1 MKLKLKNTP
10 EQVELV
16 KALGSRNATES
27 REAQEAFAAF
37 LGPVIQEVLNVAGTA
52 SAIYS
57 DSEFDEDDSP
67 SYPLDLYYN
76 EGAGYVSVWSQNMAG
91 GLPSSQV
98 EGVAEMKIATYRIDS
113 AVSFLKRYARKS
125 RLDVVSKALERMSQE
140 VLLKQERNAWA
151 VVLRALAEANTKT
164 SIHAATKH
172 VLHCGGKTTNEVL
185 GAEDSDLK
193 LADFSR
199 LLTRMKRLNES
210 FAEGTPDN
218 VYSNGITDLYVS
230 PELKE
235 KIRSF
240 AFNPMNTKGALTDI
254 PLPDA
259 MREDIY
265 RNAGMQEIYGVNI
278 VELLELG
285 LAKKYNKLYSEFASA
300 LTGTTNGGGYD
311 VQTFVNTDDEIMVGI
326 DNSKGAFIRAL
337 ARQSEG
343 GATFTALPDDQFNLN
358 RADRAGF
365 YGFMEEGRVCIDGRA
380 VAGMVYRWDNDD
392 TYGTP

>member
-1 MKLKLKNTP
+1 MRLKLKNTP
-10 EQVELV
+10 EQIELV
-16 KALGSRNATES
+16 KALGSRNAVAS

-52 SAIYS
+52 SAIYTN
-57 DSEFDEDDSP
+57 SEFDEDDSP

-151 VVLRALAEANTKT
+151 VILRALAEAKTKT
-164 SIHAATKH
+164 SIHAQTKH
-172 VLHCGGKTTNEVL
+172 VLHCAGATGNTAGG
-185 GAEDSDLK
+185 EDSDLK

-210 FAEGTPDN
+210 FAQGTPDS

-240 AFNPMNTKGALTDI
+240 AYNPMNTKGSNTDI

-285 LAKKYNKLYSEFASA
+285 LAKKYNKLYSEFV
-300 LTGTTNGGGYD
+300 TGQGNGGGYD
-311 VQTFVNTDDEIMVGI
+311 VSSFVNTDDEIMVGV

-337 ARQSEG
+337 ARQAEG

-380 VAGMVYRWDNDD
+380 VAGMVYRHDND
-392 TYGTP
+392 GA

>member
-1 MKLKLKNTP
+1 MRLKLKETP
-10 EQVELV
+10 EQVELI
-16 KALGSRNATES
+16 KAMGSRNATVA

-37 LGPVIQEVLNVAGTA
+37 LGPVIQEVLGVAGTA
-52 SAIYS
+52 SRIYT
-57 DSEFDEDDSP
+57 DSPFDEDDSP

-76 EGAGYVSVWSQNMAG
+76 EGAGYVTVWSQNMAG

-151 VVLRALAEANTKT
+151 VILRALAEAKTKT
-164 SIHAATKH
+164 SIANETKH
-172 VLHCGGKTTNEVL
+172 LLHCASSDGTIDGSGS
-185 GAEDSDLK
+185 GANKLSDLK

-199 LLTRMKRLNES
+199 LLTRMRRLNES
-210 FAEGTPDN
+210 FAQGTPDS
-218 VYSNGITDLYVS
+218 VYSNGITDLYIS

-240 AFNPMNTKGALTDI
+240 AYNPMNTVGSNSDI
-254 PLPDA
+254 ALPDN

-265 RNAGMQEIYGVNI
+265 RSAGMQEIYGVNI

-285 LAKKYNKLYSEFASA
+285 RAKKYNALYHSFK
-300 LTGTTNGGGYD
+300 TGQGNGGGYD
-311 VQTFVNTDDEIMVGI
+311 VSSFENDDDEIMVGV
-326 DNSKGAFIRAL
+326 DNSKGAFVRAI
-337 ARQSEG
+337 ARQAESG
-343 GATFTALPDDQFNLN
+343 GTFSALPDDQFNLN
-358 RADRAGF
+358 RADRTGF
-365 YGFMEEGRVCIDGRA
+365 YGFLEEGRVCIDARA
-380 VAGMVYRWDNDD
+380 LAGMVYRWN
-392 TYGTP
+392 

>member
-1 MKLKLKNTP
+1 MRLKLKNTP
-10 EQVELV
+10 EQIELV
-16 KALGSRNATES
+16 KALGSRNANAS

-52 SAIYS
+52 STIYTN
-57 DSEFDEDDSP
+57 SEFDEDDSP

-76 EGAGYVSVWSQNMAG
+76 EGAGYTTVWSQNMAG

-151 VVLRALAEANTKT
+151 VILRALAEAKTKT
-164 SIHAATKH
+164 SIHNETKH
-172 VLHCGGKTTNEVL
+172 VLHCASSDGTTDGSGS
-185 GAEDSDLK
+185 GANKLSDLK

-210 FAEGTPDN
+210 FAQGTPDS

-240 AFNPMNTKGALTDI
+240 AYNPMNTKGSVTDI
-254 PLPDA
+254 ALPDA

-285 LAKKYNKLYSEFASA
+285 QAKKYNKLYSEFI
-300 LTGTTNGGGYD
+300 TGQGNGGGYD
-311 VQTFVNTDDEIMVGI
+311 VSTFSDADDEIMVGV
-326 DNSKGAFIRAL
+326 DNSKGAFIRAV
-337 ARQSEG
+337 ARQAEG
-343 GATFTALPDDQFNLN
+343 GATFSALPDDQFNLN

-380 VAGMVYRWDNDD
+380 VAGMVYRHA
-392 TYGTP
+392 